1 MAIDPLTSISS
12 AVGPAAPAASDAN
25 GAPGFGSALDTMLKA
40 VDGTNDAAN
49 DAVGKMLDGTG
60 DVHDAMI
67 ALQRADMTFQLAVQI
82 RNKIVQAYQDVM
94 RMPA

>member
-1 MAIDPLTSISS
+1 MAIDPLSSISS
-12 AVGPAAPAASDAN
+12 AMGPAAAAGSSTST
-25 GAPGFGSALDTMLKA
+25 APGFGGALDTMLKA
-40 VDGTNDAAN
+40 VDGTNDQAN
-49 DAVGKMLDGTG
+49 DAVGKMLDGSG

-67 ALQRADMTFQLAVQI
+67 ALQRADMTFELAVQI